1 LKEGGA
7 GTAAVS
13 KSKIRGGLIMAEV
26 AVSVVLLTSG
36 ALLASSLLRV
46 LNRPLGFN
54 AAQAYTFHV
63 NLPWDVSPSQIT
75 NLSNETLRRLNSLP
89 GTIAC
94 GVVDRL
100 PLHGGSQSGPLVVRG
115 KAFAESIA
123 EKEFGLRTASA
134 GFFPAAGIP
143 VLAGRLYRET
153 SEMHEAV
160 ISQRLAQ
167 ILFPGADPLGQEIA
181 QRTANNSKHAE
192 PGWFRIVGVVGSVP
206 TLLANAEPAA
216 ELYVPWGATYWPMI
230 NFVVRTARPLTDVS
244 HYVKGQ
250 IQPIDASQIFSP
262 VATLEERTAETFSAP
277 RIAAWLVG
285 SFAVVALALSA
296 LGIFGLTAQETNR
309 RTQEIG
315 VRLALGGEPL
325 AMALDALCRAVKPV
339 LAGLAVGLCGAWYTG
354 TLVKSLLFEVVPHD
368 LSSYAF
374 SVAVLLTAAVLASLA
389 PALRAARINP
399 IHALR
404 HE

>member
-1 LKEGGA
+1 
-7 GTAAVS
+7 
-13 KSKIRGGLIMAEV
+13 
-26 AVSVVLLTSG
+26 
-36 ALLASSLLRV
+36 
-46 LNRPLGFN
+46 
-54 AAQAYTFHV
+54 
-63 NLPWDVSPSQIT
+63 
-75 NLSNETLRRLNSLP
+75 
-89 GTIAC
+89 
-94 GVVDRL
+94 
-100 PLHGGSQSGPLVVRG
+100 
-115 KAFAESIA
+115 
-123 EKEFGLRTASA
+123 
-134 GFFPAAGIP
+134 
-143 VLAGRLYRET
+143 
-153 SEMHEAV
+153 
-160 ISQRLAQ
+160 
-167 ILFPGADPLGQEIA
+167 
-181 QRTANNSKHAE
+181 
-192 PGWFRIVGVVGSVP
+192 
-206 TLLANAEPAA
+206 
-216 ELYVPWGATYWPMI
+216 MI